1 MLCDA
6 KPRKAPL
13 VNARNTWTKIRLSL
27 KSRSI
32 RLCQNMVVHQKAT
45 WRKAFQTSFTSHK
58 LPIDGR
64 LLLHLPDA
72 ACVGRALHTMQPLAP
87 RGSKRTCS
95 LFCCSCALTWH
106 SHLCLVFG
114 RKFNTKSA
122 LFVNQLP
129 TFVAKNRF
137 SRRFVLM
144 RKGVGCTCSQNVF
157 LFKEIAICAR
167 IWAICC

>member
-27 KSRSI
+27 KSRPI

-45 WRKAFQTSFTSHK
+45 WWKAFQTCTISRK
-58 LPIDGR
+58 QPIDGR
-64 LLLHLPDA
+64 LLLHLHDA
-72 ACVGRALHTMQPLAP
+72 ACVGRALHALQPLAP
-87 RGSKRTCS
+87 RGSKHTCS

-106 SHLCLVFG
+106 NYLCLVFG
-114 RKFNTKSA
+114 KKFNTKSA
-122 LFVNQLP
+122 LFVNQQP
-129 TFVAKNRF
+129 TYLVAKNRF

-144 RKGVGCTCSQNVF
+144 RKGVGCTCSQNEY
-157 LFKEIAICAR
+157 LFKETAICTSF
-167 IWAICC
+167 

>member
-27 KSRSI
+27 KSCPI

-45 WRKAFQTSFTSHK
+45 WRKAFQTSFTSRK
-58 LPIDGR
+58 QPIDGR

-72 ACVGRALHTMQPLAP
+72 ACVGRALHALQPLAP
-87 RGSKRTCS
+87 RGSKHTCS

-106 SHLCLVFG
+106 DYLCLVFG
-114 RKFNTKSA
+114 KNFNTKSA
-122 LFVNQLP
+122 LFVNQPP
-129 TFVAKNRF
+129 TLSQKID
-137 SRRFVLM
+137 SRGGL
-144 RKGVGCTCSQNVF
+144 S
-157 LFKEIAICAR
+157 
-167 IWAICC
+167 

>member
-27 KSRSI
+27 KSRPI

-45 WRKAFQTSFTSHK
+45 WWKAFQTCTISRK

-64 LLLHLPDA
+64 LLLHLHDA
-72 ACVGRALHTMQPLAP
+72 ACVGRALHALQPLAP

-95 LFCCSCALTWH
+95 LYLCSCALTWH
-106 SHLCLVFG
+106 NYLCLVFG
-114 RKFNTKSA
+114 KKFNTKSA
-122 LFVNQLP
+122 LFVNQQP
-129 TFVAKNRF
+129 TLSQKID
-137 SRRFVLM
+137 SRGGL
-144 RKGVGCTCSQNVF
+144 S
-157 LFKEIAICAR
+157 
-167 IWAICC
+167 